1 MAKFLMAIDER
12 GIPVS
17 INTDMIIAIEDSGDD
32 KCWVITTKWNY
43 TLIEPYSQIVKK
55 LTPFIPIEDLS
66 QNTKESEWLAK
77 YLESIKEVNNAD
89 NNNG

>member
-17 INTDMIIAIEDSGDD
+17 INTDMIIAIEDSGDGE
-32 KCWVITTKWNY
+32 CWVLTTKWNY
-43 TLIEPYSQIVKK
+43 KLTEPYSQIVKK

-77 YLESIKEVNNAD
+77 YLKSIEEVNNAD